1 MILLHH
7 ACPESGRPLIAV
19 MGGGQVMEVSD
30 LLVLLG
36 LLRQGSTMDVVVVAL
51 HQRQL
56 STFTD
61 VANSKLRGMQR

>member
-1 MILLHH
+1 
-7 ACPESGRPLIAV
+7 
-19 MGGGQVMEVSD
+19 MEVSD